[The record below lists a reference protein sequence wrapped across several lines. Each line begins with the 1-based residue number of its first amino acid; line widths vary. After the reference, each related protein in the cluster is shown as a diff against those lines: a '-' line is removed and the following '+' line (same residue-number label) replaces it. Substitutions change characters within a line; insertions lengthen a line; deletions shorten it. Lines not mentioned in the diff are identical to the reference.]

1 MFEGLS
7 TFCCMDPGD
16 RNRNSKEPQKA
27 WTAWRRG
34 EFPIAR
40 CIQAEGFW
48 HVGEGIRSGE
58 GYRSG
63 PPTQESFQSL
73 WKFRI
78 DRFVH
83 QSPAFW
89 APETS
94 FVEDN
99 FFVDC
104 EGVVVLGWFKCISF
118 TVHFISNLMLP
129 LIWQEVQATAWR
141 LGITPVEG
149 LIFWICLFAPLWRHL
164 TCYLLPIIPG
174 DGLSSEDSIAFRL
187 LRTLHRWC
195 CEIPISY
202 QEAYN
207 IWCFAFNDVKIHQW
221 VKVVIAWYLPRKF
234 PHQPFI

>member
-1 MFEGLS
+1 MQLCCS
-7 TFCCMDPGD
+7 TTKGSPG
-16 RNRNSKEPQKA
+16 
-27 WTAWRRG
+27 
-34 EFPIAR
+34 F
-40 CIQAEGFW
+40 
-48 HVGEGIRSGE
+48 
-58 GYRSG
+58 
-63 PPTQESFQSL
+63 L
-73 WKFRI
+73 
-78 DRFVH
+78 
-83 QSPAFW
+83 

>member
-16 RNRNSKEPQKA
+16 RNRNSKEPKKA

-40 CIQAEGFW
+40 RIQAEGFW

-78 DRFVH
+78 DRFMH

-99 FFVDC
+99 FS
-104 EGVVVLGWFKCISF
+104 G
-118 TVHFISNLMLP
+118 
-129 LIWQEVQATAWR
+129 R
-141 LGITPVEG
+141 G
-149 LIFWICLFAPLWRHL
+149 L
-164 TCYLLPIIPG
+164 G
-174 DGLSSEDSIAFRL
+174 DGLGMIQAHDTSCALYFYYYYISSTSDHQALDHMLGTPGFFFELFLKI
-187 LRTLHRWC
+187 C
-195 CEIPISY
+195 CPKY
-202 QEAYN
+202 
-207 IWCFAFNDVKIHQW
+207 
-221 VKVVIAWYLPRKF
+221 
-234 PHQPFI
+234 